1 MMFNLINITTKAN
14 QDTQTSEY
22 LQNECNLNTVRETSN
37 INSHSSYVFAITFIL
52 HFFIILYSQKILKW
66 TQHNLHII
74 QTTSHTE

>member
-1 MMFNLINITTKAN
+1 MFNLINITTKVN
-14 QDTQTSEY
+14 QHTHISKC
-22 LQNECNLNTVRETSN
+22 LQNECNLNTVREISN

-74 QTTSHTE
+74 QPTSHTE